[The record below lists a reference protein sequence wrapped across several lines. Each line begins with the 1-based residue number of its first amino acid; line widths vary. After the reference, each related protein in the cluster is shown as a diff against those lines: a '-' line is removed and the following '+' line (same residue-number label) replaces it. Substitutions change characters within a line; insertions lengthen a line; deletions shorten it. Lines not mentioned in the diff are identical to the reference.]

1 MVFCS
6 PLMNKKKQTY
16 NFLHKSSAVFM
27 ILALFWLTISM
38 AFLPVPKESIVKED
52 KIENTT
58 VSDTG
63 NEEESS
69 TNNSNT
75 EEKVPTGNSF
85 SEEYL
90 HTTHHTH
97 YFFYT
102 IYTFY
107 KCENSDTY
115 TAFHSELLVPP
126 PNHI

>member
-6 PLMNKKKQTY
+6 PLMNKKKQAY
-16 NFLHKSSAVFM
+16 NLLHKSSAVFM

-52 KIENTT
+52 KVENTP

-75 EEKVPTGNSF
+75 EEKVPAGNSF

-90 HTTHHTH
+90 HTTHQTH
-97 YFFYT
+97 YFFYI

-107 KCENSDTY
+107 KCENSGTY
-115 TAFHSELLVPP
+115 IAFHSELLVPP